1 MGSWRTW
8 KKVWQS
14 LKSSFLVK
22 TIASSKES
30 GWSLQPGA
38 YSKPRLVNPDS
49 PFRIDFFVQ
58 SLYVI
63 GKMSFSFGQNLSV
76 SQLDEISISVASH
89 GYCSCGSCTMI
100 FEAGAESLY
109 FTGDYKLCYCLETW
123 EWRLSYINS
132 LIRRTMGNLTGLGFH
147 PKKMCILRNKI
158 TTELFKNKGWRVDYK
173 NWGISFRRQK
183 DGSSP
188 SQIAKLLVLQS
199 RWYF

>member
-123 EWRLSYINS
+123 EWRLSYINPKDYGES
-132 LIRRTMGNLTGLGFH
+132 DQTWVSSQENVHFAQQNKLSCSKTKDDALTTRTEESIFVAKRMGVH
-147 PKKMCILRNKI
+147 HHK
-158 TTELFKNKGWRVDYK
+158 
-173 NWGISFRRQK
+173 
-183 DGSSP
+183 
-188 SQIAKLLVLQS
+188 
-199 RWYF
+199 

>member
-123 EWRLSYINS
+123 EWRLSYINPKDY
-132 LIRRTMGNLTGLGFH
+132 GNLTRLGFH

-158 TTELFKNKGWRVDYK
+158 NWVVQKQRMTRWLQELRNQFSSPKGWEFTIT
-173 NWGISFRRQK
+173 NS
-183 DGSSP
+183 
-188 SQIAKLLVLQS
+188 
-199 RWYF
+199 